1 MIIFWNH
8 RPNNPAEYL
17 AAFLIKNNPRKYTY
31 VEDDEP
37 AKVEVMVEES
47 DNEDD
52 DLCGCNQFYSK
63 KEPLDPTKGNEEL
76 LDGQKVSSTQD
87 FKASHDARNA
97 TVVADAT
104 KDIKKIVDTA
114 RAAAV
119 DANAKTESTMK
130 AK

>member
-1 MIIFWNH
+1 
-8 RPNNPAEYL
+8 
-17 AAFLIKNNPRKYTY
+17 LIKNNPRKYTY

-37 AKVEVMVEES
+37 PKVEVMVEES

-63 KEPLDPTKGNEEL
+63 KETLDPTKGNEEP
-76 LDGQKVSSTQD
+76 LDGQKVSSTQN
-87 FKASHDARNA
+87 FKASHDAKNA
-97 TVVADAT
+97 TIVADTT

>member
-1 MIIFWNH
+1 
-8 RPNNPAEYL
+8 
-17 AAFLIKNNPRKYTY
+17 LIKNNPCKYTY

-52 DLCGCNQFYSK
+52 DLCGCNQFYSE
-63 KEPLDPTKGNEEL
+63 KEPLDPTKGNEEP
-76 LDGQKVSSTQD
+76 LDGQKVSSTQN
-87 FKASHDARNA
+87 FMASHDAKNP

-119 DANAKTESTMK
+119 GANAKTESTMK